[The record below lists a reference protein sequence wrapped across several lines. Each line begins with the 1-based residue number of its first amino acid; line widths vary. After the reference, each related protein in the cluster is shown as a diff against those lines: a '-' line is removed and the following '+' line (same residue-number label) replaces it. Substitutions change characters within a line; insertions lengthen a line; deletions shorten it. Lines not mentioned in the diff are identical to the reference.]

1 MCACSGASVA
11 KRRSSTGPTCG
22 LCSAACRMEAKRD
35 AALKSK
41 TKRAGRHES
50 RDQSDRRGRFVCD
63 QCGKRRQATRRT
75 KRFCSVKCR
84 VAAHRGVPAQPPEP
98 MTLEELDREIADNQS
113 VLGAFKVIGCNDRAF
128 LQRMIERA
136 LALQAE
142 RAKTRQRPGSGGSNR
157 PDNPAAMPERPFKP
171 ILPDALRAAKPSPLP
186 CAGLAQPAIR
196 GAALEHFAAAMAE
209 LRLGRLGPHR
219 QLHCSR
225 AWLFEHP
232 RR

>member
-1 MCACSGASVA
+1 MRLLRC
-11 KRRSSTGPTCG
+11 KRCQAPFIDRPHMR

-142 RAKTRQRPGSGGSNR
+142 RAKLVSAPAQAAPSR
-157 PDNPAAMPERPFKP
+157 PDNPAAIP
-171 ILPDALRAAKPSPLP
+171 
-186 CAGLAQPAIR
+186 
-196 GAALEHFAAAMAE
+196 
-209 LRLGRLGPHR
+209 
-219 QLHCSR
+219 
-225 AWLFEHP
+225 
-232 RR
+232 